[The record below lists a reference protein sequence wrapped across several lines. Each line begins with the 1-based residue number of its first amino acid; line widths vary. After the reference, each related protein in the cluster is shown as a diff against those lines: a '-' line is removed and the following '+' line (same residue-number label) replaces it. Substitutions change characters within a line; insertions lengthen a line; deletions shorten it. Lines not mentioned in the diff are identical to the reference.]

1 VTVDGIDLTDRGD
14 RGDIVAICSRGRFQQ
29 SIPLLDLPLRSPPPD
44 GADWIEAHRHW
55 AEPHS
60 GWPFT
65 IANHDQ
71 PKPG

>member
-1 VTVDGIDLTDRGD
+1 VTVEGVDLTD
-14 RGDIVAICSRGRFQQ
+14 RGDIVAICSRGQFQQ
-29 SIPLLDLPLRSPPPD
+29 SIPLLDLPLPSPPPD